1 MSEEVTL
8 VTGVSG
14 FIGAHVAKQLL
25 EAGHK
30 VRGTVRSLENE
41 AKIAPLKNLV
51 PNSKFPL
58 ELVAADLTKDDGW
71 DKAVEGCV
79 GVMHVASP
87 FPDVTT
93 KTVTEEEL
101 LEPAREGTLRVLKAV
116 AGTKGSVKRV
126 VLTSSLAAVCG
137 EVTPDPSKK
146 YNEEDWT
153 DPECPTLDPYTK
165 SKVVA
170 EKAAWEYLKE
180 LPDDEKFELAVIN
193 PTLVMGPP
201 LMESHRFS
209 TSVNIMAGIVNKTYP
224 GVPRVQFPIC
234 DVRDVAKAHIKALTL
249 PEAANNR
256 HIIATDCYWY
266 RDIAVSVAKEF
277 RPQGYSIA
285 TAQLPYVLCWVAGL
299 FNKPM
304 RNNILPRIGKTMSVD
319 NKRMVEVLGVEP
331 TAIDC
336 TFHDMVYAMV
346 DLGIAKKAK
355 KYKLVGSHAEVPAV
369 NGEVEEEN
377 KEGKEEEE
385 KEKNEGEK
393 ELEPED
399 KEKKEDEEI
408 KEPKKEE
415 EEKKDDK
422 EEEKKEKEE
431 KEKEAE
437 K

>member
-1 MSEEVTL
+1 MSEEVIL

-14 FIGAHVAKQLL
+14 YIGAHVAKQLL

-41 AKIAPLKNLV
+41 AKIAPLKNLA

-71 DKAVEGCV
+71 EKAVEGCS

-87 FPDVTT
+87 FPDITS
-93 KTVTEEEL
+93 KAVTEEEL

-116 AGTKGSVKRV
+116 AATKGAVKRV
-126 VLTSSLAAVCG
+126 VLTSSFASVFG
-137 EVTPDPSKK
+137 ESTPDPSKK

-153 DPECPTLDPYTK
+153 DPESTTLDPYTK

-170 EKAAWEYLKE
+170 EKAAWEYIKE
-180 LPDDEKFELAVIN
+180 LSDEDKFELSVIN

-201 LMESHRFS
+201 LLETHRTS
-209 TSVNIMAGIVNKTYP
+209 TSVSLMTGIVNKTYP
-224 GVPRVQFPIC
+224 GVPRVQFPVC
-234 DVRDVAKAHIKALTL
+234 DVRDVARAHVKALTL

-256 HIIATDCYWY
+256 HIIATDSCWY
-266 RDIAVSVAKEF
+266 RDIAISVAKEF

-285 TAQLPYVLCWVAGL
+285 TAQLPYALCWLAGL
-299 FNKPM
+299 FNRPM
-304 RNNILPRIGKTMSVD
+304 RNNILPRIGKTINVD

-355 KYKLVGSHAEVPAV
+355 KYKMVGSHADTPAV

-377 KEGKEEEE
+377 KEGKKEEEEE
-385 KEKNEGEK
+385 KEEKEKN

-408 KEPKKEE
+408 KEGKEEEEKKKEEKKKEEEEEKKEE
-415 EEKKDDK
+415 EEK
-422 EEEKKEKEE
+422 
-431 KEKEAE
+431 
-437 K
+437 

>member
-1 MSEEVTL
+1 MS
-8 VTGVSG
+8 GY
-14 FIGAHVAKQLL
+14 IGAHVAKQLL

-41 AKIAPLKNLV
+41 AKVAPLKNLA

-71 DKAVEGCV
+71 DKAVEGCS

-93 KTVTEEEL
+93 KNISEEEL
-101 LEPAREGTLRVLKAV
+101 LGPAKEGTLRVLRAV
-116 AGTKGSVKRV
+116 AATKGAVKRV
-126 VLTSSLAAVCG
+126 VLTSSFAAVFG
-137 EVTPDPSKK
+137 EANPEPSKK

-153 DPECPTLDPYTK
+153 DTESTTIDSYTK

-170 EKAAWEYLKE
+170 EKAAWDYLKE

-201 LMESHRFS
+201 LMESHKAS
-209 TSVNIMAGIVNKTYP
+209 TSVSIMNSIVNKTYP
-224 GVPRVQFPIC
+224 ALPRVQFPIC
-234 DVRDVAKAHIKALTL
+234 DVRDVAKAHVKAMTL
-249 PEAANNR
+249 PEASNNR
-256 HIIATDCYWY
+256 HIIVTDCYWF

-277 RPQGYSIA
+277 RPQGYSIS
-285 TAQLPYVLCWVAGL
+285 TSQMPYVLCWVAGL
-299 FNKPM
+299 FNKAM
-304 RNNILPRIGKTMSVD
+304 RNNILPRIGKILSVE

-346 DLGIAKKAK
+346 DLGIAKRAK
-355 KYKLVGSHAEVPAV
+355 KYKLAGSHAEVPAV

-399 KEKKEDEEI
+399 KEKKEDAEI
-408 KEPKKEE
+408 KESKEE
-415 EEKKDDK
+415 EEKKEEKK
-422 EEEKKEKEE
+422 EEEKEKKEEE
-431 KEKEAE
+431 KESEAE

>member
-1 MSEEVTL
+1 MNLRSLTL

-224 GVPRVQFPIC
+224 WVPRVQFPIC
-234 DVRDVAKAHIKALTL
+234 DVRDVAKAHIKHSQRPPTTDTSL
-249 PEAANNR
+249 PR
-256 HIIATDCYWY
+256 TATGTGTSQ
-266 RDIAVSVAKEF
+266 SVLPRRF